1 MMRMQMILASG
12 VAAATLL
19 TGCST
24 AVMNSGGDTTC
35 KDFTAADE
43 KRQNESIT
51 KMLTDEG
58 KSAPANLELAG
69 TRIAVQTYCQTVGTP
84 DSKISQAPHM

>member
-19 TGCST
+19 TGRST
-24 AVMNSGGDTTC
+24 AMMDSVVDTTC

-43 KRQNESIT
+43 KRQNETIT
-51 KMLTDEG
+51 KMSTDEG
-58 KSAPANLELAG
+58 RARRRTWNLPEPDRRADL
-69 TRIAVQTYCQTVGTP
+69 CQPVGTP
-84 DSKISQAPHM
+84 DSKISHAPHM